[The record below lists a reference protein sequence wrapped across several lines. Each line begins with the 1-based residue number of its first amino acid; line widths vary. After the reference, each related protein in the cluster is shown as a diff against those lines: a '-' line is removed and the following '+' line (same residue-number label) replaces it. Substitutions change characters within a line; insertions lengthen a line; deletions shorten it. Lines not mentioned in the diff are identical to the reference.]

1 MILDTSASIGVKCHV
16 SGVID
21 ERLTMYVIIV
31 GCGRVGSELA
41 KLLVDEGHNVVVIDK
56 SEASFDRLGGA
67 FNGLT
72 IVGNGFDLTLLKQ
85 AGIEK
90 ADAFCAVTN
99 GDNTN
104 LVSAQVAKRIFKIP
118 KVIARVYDPQ
128 RAHIYAALGL
138 DIISGTML
146 FASMIR
152 DKVIES
158 RFSSYLI
165 ETKELGVIEIEVK
178 NSLVGKTIQEIN
190 LPQEFLVVAI
200 RRLDGVIIPEPN
212 TVLKAKDMLM
222 AVVKVTSLKK
232 IKEKFSL

>member
-1 MILDTSASIGVKCHV
+1 
-16 SGVID
+16 
-21 ERLTMYVIIV
+21 MYVIIL

-41 KLLVDEGHNVVVIDK
+41 KLLSSEGHNVVVIDRNRD
-56 SEASFDRLGGA
+56 SFDRLGGT

-72 IVGNGFDLTLLKQ
+72 LVGNGFDLALLRQ

-90 ADAFCAVTN
+90 ADAFSSVTN

-104 LVSAQVAKRIFKIP
+104 LISAQVAKKIFKVP

-138 DIISGTML
+138 DIISGTIL
-146 FASMIR
+146 FAAMLR
-152 DKVIES
+152 DKIIES

-178 NSLVGKTIQEIN
+178 NNLVGKTIQEIN
-190 LPQEFLVVAI
+190 IPGEFLVVAI
-200 RRLDGVIIPEPN
+200 RRLQGVILPESN
-212 TVLKAKDMLM
+212 TVLKAKDILM
-222 AVVKVTSLKK
+222 AAVKVASLKK
-232 IKEKFSL
+232 IKDKFNI

>member
-1 MILDTSASIGVKCHV
+1 M
-16 SGVID
+16 
-21 ERLTMYVIIV
+21 IIV

-41 KLLVDEGHNVVVIDK
+41 KLLSAEGHDLVVIDK
-56 SEASFDRLGGA
+56 NPTAFDRLGGT

-72 IVGNGFDLTLLKQ
+72 LVGNGFSLSLLKQ

-104 LVSAQVAKRIFKIP
+104 LVSAQAAKKIFKVP

-128 RAHIYAALGL
+128 RAHIYQALGL
-138 DIISGTML
+138 DIISGTIL
-146 FASMIR
+146 FAAMLR
-152 DKVIES
+152 DKIIES

-165 ETKELGVIEIEVK
+165 ETKELGVIEIEAK

-190 LPQEFLVVAI
+190 IPGEFLVVAI
-200 RRLDGVIIPEPN
+200 RRLQDVIIPEPN
-212 TVLKAKDMLM
+212 TTLKAKDVLM
-222 AVVKVTSLKK
+222 AAVKVASLKRV
-232 IKEKFSL
+232 KEKFSL